1 MSCRGFEPVC
11 TNNELREYFSAKGL
25 TYDSIDE
32 GDILILCMMLQKE
45 LKKSNKAGETSVT
58 MTLSK
63 RVDMKKATNGHIKPL
78 ENAEGYHDPTA
89 YHGTKNIIR
98 DEDEQQKRVN
108 TLIFVLKYITRL
120 AGFELLNRI
129 EIKDRKTGREYK

>member
-63 RVDMKKATNGHIKPL
+63 RVNDTATTEIYTL
-78 ENAEGYHDPTA
+78 SLHDALPIWLT
-89 YHGTKNIIR
+89 
-98 DEDEQQKRVN
+98 
-108 TLIFVLKYITRL
+108 
-120 AGFELLNRI
+120 
-129 EIKDRKTGREYK
+129 

>member
-11 TNNELREYFSAKGL
+11 TTNEAREFFKNRGL
-25 TYDSIDE
+25 SYDSIHE

-63 RVDMKKATNGHIKPL
+63 RIGMKKKSNGSITECYIYMNAHYFTRRECISFNRDGFIGFAGWADQGNTNPL
-78 ENAEGYHDPTA
+78 LRAFLEWCNYLAEAGDP
-89 YHGTKNIIR
+89 
-98 DEDEQQKRVN
+98 
-108 TLIFVLKYITRL
+108 
-120 AGFELLNRI
+120 
-129 EIKDRKTGREYK
+129 

>member
-11 TNNELREYFSAKGL
+11 ANNELREYFSAKGL

-63 RVDMKKATNGHIKPL
+63 RVDMKKATNGHITECYIYMNAHYFTRRECISFNRDGWIGFAGWADDGNTNPL
-78 ENAEGYHDPTA
+78 RRAFLAWCDYLAEGGGAD
-89 YHGTKNIIR
+89 GK
-98 DEDEQQKRVN
+98 
-108 TLIFVLKYITRL
+108 
-120 AGFELLNRI
+120 G
-129 EIKDRKTGREYK
+129 